1 MAGLQEFPRSPDSAE
16 KKRKLAQTFLK
27 SLIWRVKKGGGT
39 RKEESC
45 LGQNRRSSGQLRVLS
60 RFKAVSL
67 LCEHGVA
74 GLQLRNQVEKSLH
87 AMPGLQNGIDLGM
100 TSAIGV

>member
-1 MAGLQEFPRSPDSAE
+1 VGSGEGSPVAGLQEFPRSPDSAE

-45 LGQNRRSSGQLRVLS
+45 YVLGKTGARRDS
-60 RFKAVSL
+60 
-67 LCEHGVA
+67 
-74 GLQLRNQVEKSLH
+74 
-87 AMPGLQNGIDLGM
+87 
-100 TSAIGV
+100 